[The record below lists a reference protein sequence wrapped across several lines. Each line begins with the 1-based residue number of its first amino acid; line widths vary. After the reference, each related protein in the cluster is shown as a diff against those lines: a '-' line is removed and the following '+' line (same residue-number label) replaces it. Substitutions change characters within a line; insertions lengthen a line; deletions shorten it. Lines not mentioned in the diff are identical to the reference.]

1 MQRKN
6 SVPETRCEP
15 RTADHHCIDGRRIIV
30 SPPDHTTPLGSNTH
44 YWGWYRTVQGLE
56 IAATVF
62 VLTALVTGLM
72 RVNLGHN
79 IWQTACGLCAF
90 AAGIFSV
97 AGSVVYGKNYTDFS
111 NVTLSWAY
119 VFNVVSGSMTLASGP
134 IMVVDAIV
142 YSH

>member
-1 MQRKN
+1 M
-6 SVPETRCEP
+6 
-15 RTADHHCIDGRRIIV
+15 
-30 SPPDHTTPLGSNTH
+30 
-44 YWGWYRTVQGLE
+44 
-56 IAATVF
+56 
-62 VLTALVTGLM
+62 
-72 RVNLGHN
+72 
-79 IWQTACGLCAF
+79 
-90 AAGIFSV
+90 